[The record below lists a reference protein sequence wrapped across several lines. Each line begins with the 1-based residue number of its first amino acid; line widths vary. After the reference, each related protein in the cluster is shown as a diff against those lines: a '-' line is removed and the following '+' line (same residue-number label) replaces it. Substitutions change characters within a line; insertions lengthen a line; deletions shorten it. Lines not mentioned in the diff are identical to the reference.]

1 MKILQTLSGK
11 ISNKYYPDSNKYF
24 PSESGR
30 WIRRSL
36 EAGGRVMVNCWQG
49 ASRSAT
55 VVLAFLMMHHD
66 MELATVLAQV
76 KSRRDIRPNNGFLR
90 QLLTLEDTLNTGE

>member
-1 MKILQTLSGK
+1 
-11 ISNKYYPDSNKYF
+11 
-24 PSESGR
+24 
-30 WIRRSL
+30 
-36 EAGGRVMVNCWQG
+36 MVNCWQG

-66 MELATVLAQV
+66 MELAALLIMI
-76 KSRRDIRPNNGFLR
+76 KSKRDIRPNNGFQK